1 MTLAPPPLGPR
12 PFNFD
17 AAARY
22 YAEQG
27 NHDAFLEL
35 LTLIEAQIFA
45 ARSMKLEDWELSD
58 LVDFFR
64 SVKNTSCVVVL
75 AYEGSVGRIVFDL
88 YRPIQVEL

>member
-12 PFNFD
+12 PLNFD
-17 AAARY
+17 AAARH

-35 LTLIEAQIFA
+35 LTLLEAEIFA
-45 ARSMKLEDWELSD
+45 ARSMKLKDWELSD

-64 SVKNTSCVVVL
+64 SVKNTSCVVV
-75 AYEGSVGRIVFDL
+75 R
-88 YRPIQVEL
+88 R